1 MPRMAAWR
9 ALAAVL
15 LLAGLA
21 WSLRPLAPNE
31 GPENWFPN
39 ADKLH
44 HLWFFAVLWWLGL
57 RSGLLRG
64 WTLGLVLFFYGVG
77 IELAQG
83 LTVTR
88 SASVDDVV
96 ADMAGVLLGV
106 ALTRR
111 LLMRRPASNGQPEEH
126 GG

>member
-1 MPRMAAWR
+1 MPRTAVWR
-9 ALAAVL
+9 WLVAVL

-57 RSGLLRG
+57 RTGLLRG

-111 LLMRRPASNGQPEEH
+111 LTRRPASSGQPEEH

>member
-1 MPRMAAWR
+1 MPRTAVWR
-9 ALAAVL
+9 WLVAVL

-21 WSLRPLAPNE
+21 WSLRPLAPSE

-44 HLWFFAVLWWLGL
+44 HFWFFAVLWWLGL
-57 RSGLLRG
+57 RTGLLRG
-64 WTLGLVLFFYGVG
+64 WTLGLVLFIYGVG

-83 LTVTR
+83 LTITR

-111 LLMRRPASNGQPEEH
+111 LTRRPASSGQPEEH

>member
-1 MPRMAAWR
+1 MSRTAVWR
-9 ALAAVL
+9 ALAAAL

-31 GPENWFPN
+31 GPENWFPH

-57 RSGLLRG
+57 RTRLLPG
-64 WTLGLVLFFYGVG
+64 WALGLVLFFYGVG

-106 ALTRR
+106 ALTWR
-111 LLMRRPASNGQPEEH
+111 LTRRPASSGQPKEH

>member
-1 MPRMAAWR
+1 MPRTAVWR
-9 ALAAVL
+9 WLVAVL

-57 RSGLLRG
+57 RTGLLRG

-111 LLMRRPASNGQPEEH
+111 LMRRPASSGQPEEH

>member
-1 MPRMAAWR
+1 MPRTAVWR
-9 ALAAVL
+9 WLVAVL

-57 RSGLLRG
+57 RTGLLRG

-111 LLMRRPASNGQPEEH
+111 LTRRPTSSGQPEEH

>member
-1 MPRMAAWR
+1 MPRTAAWR

-57 RSGLLRG
+57 RTGLLRG

-111 LLMRRPASNGQPEEH
+111 LMRRPESSGQPEEH

>member
-1 MPRMAAWR
+1 MPRTAAWR

-57 RSGLLRG
+57 RTGLLRG

-83 LTVTR
+83 LTLTR
-88 SASVDDVV
+88 STSVDDVV
-96 ADMAGVLLGV
+96 ADMAGVLVGV

-111 LLMRRPASNGQPEEH
+111 LMRRPASSSQPKEY